1 MIFKIASVELLEH
14 IPDNQTISVQAAGE
28 NWTYTKKPGMLYIV
42 ARAVTADVPNGNGDR
57 FSEPELR
64 KAYKT
69 FIGKGV
75 FVNHASS
82 DIEKKRGLILDAK
95 WAENGNDKYVKCLL
109 EINADAFPELA
120 RMIQSG
126 HTTDLSMGCS
136 VKYSTCSI
144 CNHKAASVNLYCG
157 HIKHH
162 KGSIYNGLPVFEDN
176 HDIEFIELSIVSKA
190 ADSTAK
196 VLEVLARKKGL
207 DLQQVLQKAAADPMY
222 ADSLIN
228 NSDDSIE
235 RVVIKAIKR
244 ANQIRGT
251 K

>member
-1 MIFKIASVELLEH
+1 MCKFTREHDSFVAICSWTWSWFCRVWCTIIQGLGSRSLSRLSCQYWIRTKGKERWRTHNSHDTHEGFDTCSASR
-14 IPDNQTISVQAAGE
+14 IKG
-28 NWTYTKKPGMLYIV
+28 TYLQ
-42 ARAVTADVPNGNGDR
+42 
-57 FSEPELR
+57 
-64 KAYKT
+64 
-69 FIGKGV
+69 
-75 FVNHASS
+75 
-82 DIEKKRGLILDAK
+82 
-95 WAENGNDKYVKCLL
+95 DKYVKCLL

-120 RMIQSG
+120 RMIKSG